1 MALIDTDLF
10 ILERGGVLYKMTAS
24 QIKTFVRA
32 NYIAANI
39 AARDALVLDV
49 GDEVYVIDASAD
61 PTVTSGGA
69 KYIWDGTAFLKI
81 AEDESFDVTIA
92 PTNLSYTPS
101 PTNGLLTSSTGT
113 DATIPVVN
121 STNAGLATPAMLANS
136 HVAATAALTASTNPI
151 TVSGGQAIGF
161 SISQLAA
168 LP

>member
-1 MALIDTDLF
+1 MALIDTDLL
-10 ILERGGVLYKMTAS
+10 ILERGGVLYKMTAG
-24 QIKTFVRA
+24 QIKTFVRS

-49 GDEVYVIDASAD
+49 GDEVYVIDASGD

-92 PTNLSYTPS
+92 PTDLGYTPS
-101 PTNGLLTSSTGT
+101 PTNGLLTSSTGA

-121 STNAGLATPAMLANS
+121 STNAGLATPAMFTNS
-136 HVAATAALTASTNPI
+136 HVAATSALTSSTNPI
-151 TVSGGQAIGF
+151 TVTGQAIGF